1 MKPVFFVVLGI
12 MSVLV
17 LGLTGVVYGQ
27 EEAAE
32 PLDAEGM
39 KMLGAGLAFGLAAL
53 GAGIGLGYVGSAGL
67 AVISENPQLQSKV
80 FIFIGMVES
89 IAIYGIV
96 MMFIILGQ

>member
-1 MKPVFFVVLGI
+1 MRYVVFIIGILSVSVLGF
-12 MSVLV
+12 
-17 LGLTGVVYGQ
+17 TNVYGQ
-27 EEAAE
+27 EEEESLSAAQ
-32 PLDAEGM
+32 M
-39 KMLGAGLAFGLAAL
+39 KFIGAGLAFGLAAL